1 MAGFAHFS
9 TSSSFLAALLV
20 LGVASSRSFSALD
33 LISALDIAFLSASV
47 PPVIIAIP
55 VVEFSIKGYRL
66 QNQKGF

>member
-1 MAGFAHFS
+1 MAGFAPFS
-9 TSSSFLAALLV
+9 ASSSFHAALLV